1 MSDLVERLGS
11 DARRGV
17 VATYNIAGNTLAT
30 IGVLLVLVL
39 MVLALAGPLLVP
51 HDPLEQ
57 DLLNTL
63 LPPAWLGG
71 ERGFLLGTDSLGRDI
86 LSRLIY
92 GARVALT
99 VAVVADSMA
108 VDVAAAVFA

>member
-17 VATYNIAGNTLAT
+17 VATYIAGNTLAT

-57 DLLNTL
+57 S
-63 LPPAWLGG
+63 
-71 ERGFLLGTDSLGRDI
+71 FLSASQGPSAESWFGTDPSAATSSLACC
-86 LSRLIY
+86 S
-92 GARVALT
+92 ARARRWRS
-99 VAVVADSMA
+99 A
-108 VDVAAAVFA
+108 